1 MKVKF
6 DYRRALYVRRRSFS
20 RRLAERD
27 ALLNKGIQA
36 SDKIGGLIDNC
47 NQDIARTRSE
57 LISFLAALAFVA
69 VTTFS
74 ITDKALLIGSRA
86 TLPLLNVMVG
96 LNEFLIGSPFLAVA
110 VHFAL
115 LLKFDKLREKCRE
128 IDRRLDELQRQ
139 GETEAAMAHNLSLL
153 VGTNFLAQ
161 WLIGSKQNV
170 LYKHLNSAIY
180 AMALIIAPVFVLLL
194 IVIRTLPLHQE
205 TATAVQMAIFFVDVW
220 FIAYFHSL
228 FRMRAAT
235 ASAIA
240 SALWFSTSLLLCVP
254 DGYFDQLGAS
264 IWPVHVPFVGDY
276 DQPERLAFA
285 PTAYLLEN
293 ALDEATH
300 RPIFL
305 FSRNL
310 IVEDDRT
317 LIDGA
322 NSDAVNFSKQSP
334 EKLKR
339 AQVDVSDNVTLSL
352 RGRNLRY
359 AVLDRSD
366 LRGTDLTLA
375 DLSGASLRNA
385 NLKAVTFGC
394 AAELTRPLDLL
405 WLRLTQSSD
414 SGRWVD
420 TKPRCTQLNNTRF
433 DGADLRGARFVEFN
447 QARPSLNS
455 AIFSRAILDGV
466 DLSLTDLSGATLIEA
481 SLVGVNFSGA
491 KLIGTD
497 LSGANLT
504 GANLYYADLT
514 LSGLSGA
521 ILDAANLSRAR
532 LIATELTRASLI
544 GAELAGANLMGSRLV
559 KARVWETSQPQ
570 KQDLTWADLTELLE
584 RRPDEREKKQLM
596 ASIARLIDNGT
607 APSLD
612 IQNLQKALEAPEEDQ
627 DGASEKP
634 WKEWAQF
641 LARSNN
647 DPEYRRAIAALFED
661 IACQFPQYA
670 VAVGRW
676 LRTESGGY
684 VDTYSPSK
692 IPKAPPDPAIDKVK
706 EASNQRSIYP
716 DVIVY
721 PDVPIYNALPD
732 WVDLGPLDSALET
745 RDCEASKQLSVSFLK
760 QLHSDIVARAGRLAV
775 PKSN

>member
-1 MKVKF
+1 MKAKF
-6 DYRRALYVRRRSFS
+6 DYRGARRI
-20 RRLAERD
+20 RRLLLSRSKAERNSSLD
-27 ALLNKGIQA
+27 KGAQA
-36 SDKIGGLIDNC
+36 ADKIGGLIESC

-57 LISFLAALAFVA
+57 LISFLAAFAFIA

-96 LNEFLIGSPFLAVA
+96 LNEFLVGSPFLAVA
-110 VHFAL
+110 FHFAL
-115 LLKFDKLREKCRE
+115 LLKFDKLRKKCRE
-128 IDRRLDELQRQ
+128 IDRRLEELQKQ
-139 GETEAAMAHNLSLL
+139 GETEAAAAHNLSLL

-161 WLIGSKQNV
+161 WLIGSKQDR
-170 LYKHLNSAIY
+170 LYRHLNSAIY
-180 AMALIIAPVFVLLL
+180 AMALIVAPVFVLLL

-205 TATAVQMAIFFVDVW
+205 TATAVQMAIIFIDVW
-220 FIAYFHSL
+220 LIAYFHPI
-228 FRMRAAT
+228 FRAKVVT

-254 DGYFDQLGAS
+254 DGYFDRLGAS
-264 IWPVHVPFVGDY
+264 IWPVQVPFVGEADR
-276 DQPERLAFA
+276 PERLAFA

-322 NSDAVNFSKQSP
+322 NPDAANLAKQP
-334 EKLKR
+334 TERFKR
-339 AQVDVSDNVTLSL
+339 SQTEAGDNVTLSL

-366 LRGTDLTLA
+366 LRGTDFTLA
-375 DLSGASLRNA
+375 DLSGASLRDA
-385 NLKAVTFGC
+385 NLKGTTFGC
-394 AAELTRPLDLL
+394 AAEPTRPLDLL

-420 TKPRCTQLNNTRF
+420 AKPLCTQLDNTRF

-447 QARPSLNS
+447 QGKPPLNS
-455 AIFSRAILDGV
+455 AVFSRAILDGV
-466 DLSLTDLSGATLIEA
+466 DLSLVELAGATLIDA
-481 SLVGVNFSGA
+481 SLVGTNFSGG
-491 KLIGTD
+491 KLTGTD

-514 LSGLSGA
+514 LSALSRA
-521 ILDAANLSRAR
+521 TLDAANLSRAR
-532 LIATELTRASLI
+532 LIAAELTSASLI

-559 KARVWETSQPQ
+559 KARVWETTQPQ
-570 KQDLTWADLTELLE
+570 RQDLAWADLTELIE
-584 RRPDEREKKQLM
+584 RPPNESEKKQLK
-596 ASIARLIDNGT
+596 ASIARLADNGT
-607 APSLD
+607 PPSVD
-612 IQNLQKALEAPEEDQ
+612 ILNLQKAIETAERMQAGL
-627 DGASEKP
+627 SERP
-634 WKEWAQF
+634 WKDWAEL

-647 DPEYRRAIAALFED
+647 DPEYRSAIGALFGD
-661 IACQFPQYA
+661 LGCQFPQYA
-670 VAVGRW
+670 VAIGRW
-676 LRTESGGY
+676 LRTESGDY
-684 VDTYSPSK
+684 VDTYYPSK
-692 IPKAPPDPAIDKVK
+692 IPKAPPDPAIDKIK
-706 EASNQRSIYP
+706 DASNQRSIYP

-721 PDVPIYNALPD
+721 PDVLVSNPIPY
-732 WVDLGPLDSALET
+732 WVDLTPLDAALKT
-745 RDCEASKQLSVSFLK
+745 GDCEASKQLSIGFLN
-760 QLHSDIVARAGRLAV
+760 QLRGDLVARASRTAV
-775 PKSN
+775 PASK